1 MADEEIFEEHEEPS
15 VDSPELEEL
24 LSKRAPRKAVNVSAR
39 RSIDDYFERK
49 RLQRELDDEL
59 MSDFDDDD
67 GSGGASR
74 S

>member
-49 RLQRELDDEL
+49 RLQHELEDEL
-59 MSDFDDDD
+59 MSDFDEDEGDHD
-67 GSGGASR
+67 TSR
-74 S
+74 K